1 MKKFTRLFQN
11 LLLSVLSIFFVLIV
25 IEICAQIYINHF
37 ASEEAFTRYASLSQL
52 QKKEGFPSSK
62 SRYTPHRYLGY
73 YPTPNFQKKKDKHNS
88 LGYKGQN
95 IEKPKPGEFRIVC
108 IGGSTTYTE
117 KIKDYR
123 FSYPYLLEK
132 ELHKRGYKNVT
143 VINAGASAWS
153 SWESL
158 INFEFRVL
166 DLEPDMIIVYHG
178 INDIHPRLVWPPEAY
193 QGDNSGAREANHTG
207 LFMPSILE
215 YSTILRI
222 LMIRT
227 GLIKSHSAFSRTII
241 KEPSTFY
248 ADDFNF
254 QKLKNTYPS
263 GVFKKVSAEQ
273 MLTVNTPK
281 YFKRNIENMIVI
293 AKHNNIKT
301 VLATFAYSPLF
312 KNKPRVSSRE
322 YIFAYSQ
329 LNGILKSIA
338 KEMDVNL
345 FDFANVFPKK
355 KCYYLDGRHVTKKGA
370 KLKAKL
376 FADYIVEAKLLPG
389 S

>member
-1 MKKFTRLFQN
+1 MKKSTRLFQN
-11 LLLSVLSIFFVLIV
+11 LLLLVLSIFFVFIV
-25 IEICAQIYINHF
+25 IEVCAQIYINNF
-37 ASEEAFTRYASLSQL
+37 ASEEAFTQYSSLSQL
-52 QKKEGFPSSK
+52 QKKYGFSYSG
-62 SRYTPHRYLGY
+62 SRYAPHRYLGY
-73 YPTPNFQKKKDKHNS
+73 YPIPNYQKNKNKHNS
-88 LGYKGQN
+88 LGYRGEK

-132 ELHKRGYKNVT
+132 ELHNRGYKHVT

-193 QGDNSGAREANHTG
+193 QGDNSGARKANYTG
-207 LFMPSILE
+207 LFMPNILE

-227 GLIKSHSAFSRTII
+227 GLISSHSALSRTII

-248 ADDFNF
+248 ADDFNL

-263 GVFKKVSAEQ
+263 GIFNKVSAEQ
-273 MLTVNTPK
+273 MLKVNTPK
-281 YFKRNIENMIVI
+281 YFKRNIENIVVI
-293 AKHNNIKT
+293 AKHKNIKT

-312 KNKPRVSSRE
+312 KDKPRASSRE
-322 YIFAYSQ
+322 YTFAYSQ

-338 KEMDVNL
+338 KELDVNL
-345 FDFANVFPKK
+345 FDFAKAFPIKR
-355 KCYYLDGRHVTKKGA
+355 CYYKDGRHVTKKGA

-376 FADYIVEAKLLPG
+376 FADYIVKAKLLPG